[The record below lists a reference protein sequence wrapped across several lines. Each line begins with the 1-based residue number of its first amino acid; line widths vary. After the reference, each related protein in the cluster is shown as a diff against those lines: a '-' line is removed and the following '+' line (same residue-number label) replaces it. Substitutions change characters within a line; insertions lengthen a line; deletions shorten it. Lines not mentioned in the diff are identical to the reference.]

1 MTTQELNKE
10 YRRLMETYKATGE
23 KYYLKLANDT
33 IAMILASIDEAG
45 DYEAELT
52 ELGAQYAH
60 EIRG

>member
-1 MTTQELNKE
+1 
-10 YRRLMETYKATGE
+10 METYKATGE